1 MRVIY
6 YILFALL
13 PLSTELSIG
22 NSLSLDFPFE
32 PILIILSFITILYLY
47 YSPKTFFPVL
57 QSPILLIVSLQMV
70 WWLINIIFSTTPLLS
85 IKYFI
90 AKCWYIIPFCV
101 LLPLVIQTKKHWVI
115 LATCL
120 CISMSS
126 MIILAIIRHAG
137 FQFSFVGINK
147 SLFPFFR
154 NHVNYSALLVCL
166 FPTGYIFLKA
176 SKPKTNLQ
184 LVIGF
189 LLMVAFA
196 GLILAYS
203 RGAWLALPIGILAY
217 WFIQKGIIRVAIT
230 FTAMAIISSVIF
242 LFQNQRFLAFQP
254 NHDQTYF
261 HEKLHEHLTATVTL
275 EDVSN
280 GERIYRWIAG
290 AYMVVNKPITGFGT
304 NSFYPAYKSYT
315 LPAYKTWVSNNPD
328 HSTVHNYFLLVT
340 IEQGLPGLCIFLVLI
355 VYMFTCCQKVYIH
368 AANPLYKQLAICAG
382 TTLAMILF
390 LNFFSDLLETD
401 KIGGLFWLIVSL
413 IIVMEKEK
421 INIQDSVV

>member
-1 MRVIY
+1 
-6 YILFALL
+6 
-13 PLSTELSIG
+13 
-22 NSLSLDFPFE
+22 
-32 PILIILSFITILYLY
+32 
-47 YSPKTFFPVL
+47 
-57 QSPILLIVSLQMV
+57 
-70 WWLINIIFSTTPLLS
+70 
-85 IKYFI
+85 
-90 AKCWYIIPFCV
+90 
-101 LLPLVIQTKKHWVI
+101 
-115 LATCL
+115 
-120 CISMSS
+120 

-176 SKPKTNLQ
+176 SGSKTKLR
-184 LVIGF
+184 LIICF
-189 LLMVAFA
+189 LLLVAFA

-230 FTAMAIISSVIF
+230 FTAIAIISSVIF
-242 LFQNQRFLAFQP
+242 LFQNQRFLAFQL

-340 IEQGLPGLCIFLVLI
+340 IEQGLPGLCIFFVLI

-401 KIGGLFWLIVSL
+401 KIGGLFWLIVSV